1 MRTRDASGFDPQRSR
16 VVDRA
21 FLEDTDMIYFVRP
34 DMSDSGEKRTLS
46 CIALQKPVDDGPWVP
61 CPGGRGFRRPRRL
74 LRWRAASPHASG
86 LHYGQDAGPA
96 GDLLLGESGLLHR
109 DPPVPVEDRRSR
121 HVLKSEMVQFRGGR
135 SNEFETGVL
144 TRQ

>member
-1 MRTRDASGFDPQRSR
+1 MS
-16 VVDRA
+16 
-21 FLEDTDMIYFVRP
+21 DTDVH
-34 DMSDSGEKRTLS
+34 LWH
-46 CIALQKPVDDGPWVP
+46 PWLRINRVL
-61 CPGGRGFRRPRRL
+61 RVML
-74 LRWRAASPHASG
+74 HTRWRAEASG
-86 LHYGQDAGPA
+86 WTATDGHGQDAGPA

-121 HVLKSEMVQFRGGR
+121 HVLKSEMVQFHGGR